1 MENKIR
7 FRNHFSMALPNPK
20 GFLWIFLMAF
30 LSGMMGEDGGD
41 FSDAMI
47 SVLTWIA
54 IAVVLLVYQIIIWA
68 KTWIT
73 IGEQSIV
80 IECNTFFSRKKNTI
94 GIKNISNINLE
105 QNLMCMLFGTCK
117 LKIDTNSLSTANATD
132 LTIVLKKRQAE
143 ELRVMLMNLVSGA
156 DMKKQDMPS
165 ETKTA
170 EPSEVKVAVEPDS
183 GRHRVS
189 TGDILLH
196 GVFASRFLY
205 TIFIPLYI
213 LLEFVSEMDSA
224 DIEYIVDEVG
234 YFAAETIGLWLLIL
248 IALVAWGVLAMAFGL
263 ARDAVRY
270 WDFQIERK
278 EEKLVLVYGLTKKVN
293 YSIPVDKI
301 QAIVVKQTLLARLFR
316 RYMVEVVNVG
326 MNDDEKEA
334 QAFLLPYGKKDVL
347 MTRIQSLLPEF
358 AEHLDF
364 TIERQPKSI
373 WIVSLWGNLMFLL
386 FMGGITVVVAQLFPE
401 IIGVAI
407 SGIIVIILAVLAIEL
422 AEYLT
427 KGTKFVGPILTIATG
442 AFARKFVF
450 VKYDKIQYVRLH
462 QNFIAKHFGIQR
474 GTAQLLASM
483 KNQIQVIPYFK
494 EEKVQIL
501 KERLK

>member
-7 FRNHFSMALPNPK
+7 FRNHFSMVLPNLK
-20 GFLWIFLMAF
+20 GFVWIFFMAF
-30 LSGMMGEDGGD
+30 LSGIMGKEGG

-54 IAVVLLVYQIIIWA
+54 IAVVLLIYQIVIWA

-73 IGEQSIV
+73 IGEQSII

-105 QNLMCMLFGTCK
+105 QSLMCMLFGTSK
-117 LKIDTNSLSTANATD
+117 LKLDTNSLSTANATD

-143 ELRVMLMNLVSGA
+143 ELRLMLINLVSGV
-156 DMKKQDMPS
+156 DMRKHEVNPEIKV
-165 ETKTA
+165 
-170 EPSEVKVAVEPDS
+170 EVKADS
-183 GRHRVS
+183 NCLRVS

-213 LLEFVSEMDSA
+213 LLEFVSEMDSS

-248 IALVAWGVLAMAFGL
+248 IALVAWGILAMVFGL

-278 EEKLVLVYGLTKKVN
+278 EEKIVLTYGLTKKVN

-301 QAIVVKQTLLARLFR
+301 QALVVKQTALARIFR
-316 RYMVEVVNVG
+316 RYMVEVINVG

-334 QAFLLPYGKKDVL
+334 KAFLLPYGKKIVL
-347 MTRIQSLLPEF
+347 MERIQSLLPEF
-358 AEHLDF
+358 EEHLDF
-364 TIERQPKSI
+364 SVERQPKSI
-373 WIVSLWGNLMFLL
+373 WIVSLWGNLMFML
-386 FMGGITVVVAQLFPE
+386 FMGAIPVIIAQLVPE

-407 SGIIVIILAVLAIEL
+407 SGVVIIILAVLAIEL

-427 KGTKFVGPILTIATG
+427 KGSKFGEFILTIVTG

-462 QNFIAKHFGIQR
+462 QNFIAKHFGIQT

-483 KNQIQVIPYFK
+483 KNQIQAIPYFK

-501 KERLK
+501 KERLNKKHN

>member
-1 MENKIR
+1 MENRIR
-7 FRNHFSMALPNPK
+7 FRNHFSMVLPNLK
-20 GFLWIFLMAF
+20 GFVWIFFMAF
-30 LSGMMGEDGGD
+30 LSGIMGKEGG
-41 FSDAMI
+41 FSDAMT
-47 SVLTWIA
+47 SMLTWIA
-54 IAVVLLVYQIIIWA
+54 IAVVLLIYQIIIWA

-73 IGEQSIV
+73 IGEHSIV

-105 QNLMCMLFGTCK
+105 QNLICMLFGTSK
-117 LKIDTNSLSTANATD
+117 LKLDTNSLSTANATD
-132 LTIVLKKRQAE
+132 LTIVLRKRQAE
-143 ELRVMLMNLVSGA
+143 ELRLMLINLVSEVDTPKHKVTPA
-156 DMKKQDMPS
+156 MK
-165 ETKTA
+165 A
-170 EPSEVKVAVEPDS
+170 EVKADS
-183 GRHRVS
+183 NCLRVS

-213 LLEFVSEMDSA
+213 LLEFVSEMDST
-224 DIEYIVDEVG
+224 DIDYIVDEVG

-248 IALVAWGVLAMAFGL
+248 IALVAWGILAMVFGL

-278 EEKLVLVYGLTKKVN
+278 EEKIVLMYGLTKKVN

-301 QAIVVKQTLLARLFR
+301 QALVVKQTALARIFR

-334 QAFLLPYGKKDVL
+334 QAFLLPYGKKNVL
-347 MTRIQSLLPEF
+347 MERIQSLLPEF

-364 TIERQPKSI
+364 SVERQPKSI

-386 FMGGITVVVAQLFPE
+386 FIGAISAVVAQLLPE
-401 IIGVAI
+401 IVGVTI
-407 SGIIVIILAVLAIEL
+407 SGVIVIILAVLAIEL

-427 KGTKFVGPILTIATG
+427 KGSKFVGPILTIATG

-462 QNFIAKHFGIQR
+462 QNFIAKHFSIQK
-474 GTAQLLASM
+474 GTVQLLASM
-483 KNQIQVIPYFK
+483 KNQIQAIPYFK

-501 KERLK
+501 KERLNKKKK